1 MGVYLINCAK
11 RCARDWNEYHK
22 QTKTGMINSRN
33 KGKRFELMIAKLWR
47 DLFGGEVERSSFASK
62 KLDDMGVD
70 LTNTDPFYIQCKA
83 HERSLNLHEILERMP
98 QDNNYNVVIH
108 KRNHQ
113 PPIAALHLDDFVEL
127 LKMLKRSGTL

>member
-33 KGKRFELMIAKLWR
+33 KGKRFELMIAKLWMS
-47 DLFGGEVERSSFASK
+47 LFGGEVERSSFASK

>member
-1 MGVYLINCAK
+1 
-11 RCARDWNEYHK
+11 
-22 QTKTGMINSRN
+22 MINSRN
-33 KGKRFELMIAKLWR
+33 KGKRFELMIAKLWMS
-47 DLFGGEVERSSFASK
+47 LFGGEVERSSFASK

-98 QDNNYNVVIH
+98 QDTNYNVVIH